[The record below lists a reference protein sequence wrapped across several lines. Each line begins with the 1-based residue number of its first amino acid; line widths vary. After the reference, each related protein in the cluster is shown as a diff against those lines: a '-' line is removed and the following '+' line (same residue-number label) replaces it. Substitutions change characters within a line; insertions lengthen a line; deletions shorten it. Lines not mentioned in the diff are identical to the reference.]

1 MLDEIER
8 EFEGIIISIE
18 IKLNMKNVMLRM
30 CLLAAATRDLKQLN
44 DFTEDDEQCKY
55 LCFLF
60 SLLRYCETYLS
71 FILLLS
77 QLQRETV

>member
-44 DFTEDDEQCKY
+44 DFTEGADDEQCKY
-55 LCFLF
+55 LFVFL
-60 SLLRYCETYLS
+60 S
-71 FILLLS
+71 
-77 QLQRETV
+77 